1 MNEIANEAVN
11 ESVTSPARADYREW
25 ARRWD
30 TQQSFLVVRRE
41 ERFRVMFDVAEELL
55 GRAPAHI
62 LDLAC
67 GTGDVARRALDRFPG
82 ARVVGLDADPLLLAI
97 ARGALG
103 DAGGRARWVRADLRD
118 RRWPSAVDGLGAF
131 DLVVTST
138 ALHWLPTPA
147 LAAAYHASHA
157 LLAPGGLLSNAD
169 VIPPSGG
176 ERLAR
181 AADALRSRAARQAQS
196 ESSGERYAE
205 WWDAVARDP
214 GLADVYRER
223 ARLFEDH
230 PDELELPNA
239 EQHLTA
245 LRDAGFDEVAV
256 LWRFFDYAVIVGV
269 RAG

>member
-1 MNEIANEAVN
+1 MNEVVN
-11 ESVTSPARADYREW
+11 ASVAGPARVDYREW
-25 ARRWD
+25 SRRWD
-30 TQQSFLVVRRE
+30 VQQSFLVVRRE
-41 ERFRVMFDVAEELL
+41 ERFRVMFDVAQEVL
-55 GRAPAHI
+55 GRAPTRI

-67 GTGDVARRALDRFPG
+67 GTGDVARRALERFPDVH
-82 ARVVGLDADPLLLAI
+82 VVGLDADPLLLAI

-103 DAGGRARWVRADLRD
+103 DASGRASWVRADLRD
-118 RRWPSAVDGLGAF
+118 RSWPAALEELGAF
-131 DLVVTST
+131 DLVLSST

-147 LAAAYHASHA
+147 LVSVYHATHA
-157 LLAPGGLLSNAD
+157 LLVPGGLLANAD

-230 PDELELPNA
+230 PEELDLPNA
-239 EQHLTA
+239 QQHLA
-245 LRDAGFDEVAV
+245 SLRDGGFAEAGVM
-256 LWRFFDYAVIVGV
+256 WRFFDYAVVVGIK
-269 RAG
+269 AG